1 MKIEA
6 PISLGELVDKITILE
21 IKLERFPQGEKR
33 MNVEREWRALTDKL
47 HEVLDLDGRAAL
59 EPFQRKLAA
68 VNRELW
74 SIEDDI
80 RDCERGGSFDDRFIQ
95 LARRVYRTNDER
107 SRIKM
112 EINEAFGSDLKEE
125 KSYSTY

>member
-6 PISLGELVDKITILE
+6 PVSLGELVDKITILE
-21 IKLERFPQGEKR
+21 IKLERFPEGEKR
-33 MNVEREWRALTDKL
+33 DNVEREWRALTDTL
-47 HEVLDLDGRAAL
+47 EGSLDVEGQAAL
-59 EPFQRKLAA
+59 EPLKGKLAQ

-80 RDCERGGSFDDRFIQ
+80 RDCERAENFGDRFIQ
-95 LARRVYRTNDER
+95 LARGVYRTNDER

-112 EINEAFGSDLKEE
+112 EINETFGSDLKEE
-125 KSYSTY
+125 KSYSAY